1 MFLFGGVGW
10 MFWLPSVYPK
20 RTRIVFQASIFGG
33 GVVFVLGKVCF
44 PKNAKVTI
52 PLKKLMVLRIDL
64 TTNMNHQPAFFLGC
78 IGDLFLG
85 YLLSSKSPRSPEWQP
100 KHFEPLNNCLI
111 KKIAQNVFKKF
122 NLLVVRETM
131 LQLLFVYHDIY
142 LNIYIYIHI
151 IYTQM
156 MDPKGLESNSLE

>member
-1 MFLFGGVGW
+1 MYIFVKLT
-10 MFWLPSVYPK
+10 
-20 RTRIVFQASIFGG
+20 TRPCKCSLCHPFSGANMLVW
-33 GVVFVLGKVCF
+33 GKVCL
-44 PKNAKVTI
+44 PKNPQVTI
-52 PLKKLMVLRIDL
+52 PLKKLMILGIDL

-111 KKIAQNVFKKF
+111 KKIAHNVFKKF

-142 LNIYIYIHI
+142 LNIYIYTYY
-151 IYTQM
+151 IYT
-156 MDPKGLESNSLE
+156 